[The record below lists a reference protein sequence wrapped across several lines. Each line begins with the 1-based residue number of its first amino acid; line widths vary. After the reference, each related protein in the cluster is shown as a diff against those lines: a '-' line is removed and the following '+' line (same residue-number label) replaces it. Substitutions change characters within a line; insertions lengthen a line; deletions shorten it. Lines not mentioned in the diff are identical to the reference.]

1 MAKKYKL
8 PLVGGKDYNEKYL
21 KPYFKEIKEE
31 VIQLNKEWYA
41 NKDISEKLGVNSRIV
56 SKYLRK
62 PFTEREEVKY
72 VVELNQQGYTDK
84 EIVEQLSNS
93 LWIQP
98 NQKWNVTVTEYN
110 VYQWLKKSG
119 LKDFTEKKEDKTNLE
134 TIIEK

>member
-1 MAKKYKL
+1 MKRKNKL
-8 PLVGGKDYNEKYL
+8 PLIGGKDYNEKYL
-21 KPYFKEIKEE
+21 KPYFKEIKKE
-31 VIQLNKEWYA
+31 VIQLNKEGYV
-41 NKDISEKLGVNSRIV
+41 NKDIAEKLEVNSKIV

-62 PFTEREEVKY
+62 SFTEREEIKY

-84 EIVEQLSNS
+84 EIVEQLSNI

-98 NQKWNVTVTEYN
+98 NQKWNDIVTGYN

-134 TIIEK
+134 SKVDE